1 MTSLP
6 GRCARVLELTE
17 PEPEPEPELE
27 TNGFRIDKNT
37 KTNTLT
43 TGMDYNWAGVIWKC
57 GEINA
62 TRSMLWKMIGVLSVD
77 FAFPYIISPHIAL
90 IWLI

>member
-1 MTSLP
+1 VFFFS
-6 GRCARVLELTE
+6 GACS
-17 PEPEPEPELE
+17 LE
-27 TNGFRIDKNT
+27 TNEFKIDKNT
-37 KTNTLT
+37 KTNTVT
-43 TGMDYNWAGVIWKC
+43 SGMDYNWAGVIWKC

-62 TRSMLWKMIGVLSVD
+62 TRSMLWKMIGVLSID